1 MNQQEQPAALIVATA
16 DMSIAAWEATKANME
31 REGYTYAPTMVVFTR
46 PAPVLAADANTTTAA
61 EEQAPMPLAKAR
73 HKAD

>member
-1 MNQQEQPAALIVATA
+1 MNQQEQPTALIVATA

-46 PAPVLAADANTTTAA
+46 PDPQADAATTTTT
-61 EEQAPMPLAKAR
+61 EQAPTPLAKAR